1 MNNEPKRNTIRA
13 REVAH
18 FAFERLPE
26 ELRAVIEDP
35 FVSDRIERFYNSES
49 LNIIFMR
56 EQDERLVGSVSQ
68 CFANWLNEELSA
80 YLKDLDA
87 NTKSHVLCLGVHLV
101 RKVESGDP
109 ATIPYQPLS
118 GSTFAVETVYFPT
131 DSYDKTFW
139 FEFVQLPSQLS
150 VDMQSLLN
158 ACNELSGKRL
168 IYRNKNELNFHSA
181 LLRDMFVAK
190 VVLCSRFKGSMK
202 TLTGSFEYVQ
212 TLIGMYKSKI
222 RNYISHQAEVEFT
235 ECAFKTK
242 ELREMG
248 IIYESTYITK
258 GTDSSFYNQD
268 LVRNNGRRLKT
279 TGKVSDA
286 GTKLRENLKINIE
299 TKHLTV
305 NLSKAI
311 ENRQEWLSAALHWL
325 NARPFKYCHLIID
338 NFKITSRDLENI
350 GLYLNATPDAFAVSM
365 QNCNLRAD
373 MLTKVLQIGHF
384 RNITKLNIAENRM
397 QLAKAQP
404 LGLMHMRWLESLH
417 IQNCDLGDEG
427 MKVLAWD
434 LIKMENLRDIN
445 VANNLMSSKGLLQL
459 VNALAT
465 NRRITFLRIQGNYI
479 GEEGSLILAG
489 FLEGLILLEV
499 LNISECGIGD
509 EGSAM
514 VAESLVSRSLRKL
527 SMRKNELT
535 AMGSRLFFK
544 TFSCPPYFEHLD
556 FSQNCLLD
564 PSDKINAKAT
574 DDMSPCSFHEPF
586 VEFLQQPVPLIHL
599 CLWNTKVAEKRLF
612 YGLQNCRSFNEIRYL
627 CLQENNL
634 TDEFVQDLT
643 ECIVQGCCYLQHF
656 NLRQNCI
663 RTSGAIHIARALST
677 QRYLQ
682 EVLLDRN
689 EIGDEG
695 ANQIVKSCASLPGI
709 RLIDLSYNNISQ
721 TMLGTIGSEL
731 EEIIQD
737 MGKEVDDSFS
747 NLQDDIVVQYK
758 RQLIFQMLGAEMST
772 DDFEETSHIRFGVP
786 RVTEMKIMESL
797 DENIF
802 IIERKG
808 DTFYITM

>member
-1 MNNEPKRNTIRA
+1 M
-13 REVAH
+13 
-18 FAFERLPE
+18 
-26 ELRAVIEDP
+26 
-35 FVSDRIERFYNSES
+35 
-49 LNIIFMR
+49 
-56 EQDERLVGSVSQ
+56 
-68 CFANWLNEELSA
+68 
-80 YLKDLDA
+80 
-87 NTKSHVLCLGVHLV
+87 HLV

-139 FEFVQLPSQLS
+139 FDFVQLPSQLS

-158 ACNELSGKRL
+158 ACTELSGKRL

-222 RNYISHQAEVEFT
+222 SKYISHQAEVEFT

-248 IIYESTYITK
+248 IINKSDYITK

-268 LVRNNGRRLKT
+268 LVRINPSRLKLT
-279 TGKVSDA
+279 DEVTAV
-286 GTKLRENLKINIE
+286 GTKLCENLK

-311 ENRQEWLSAALHWL
+311 ENRPEWLSAALHWL

-365 QNCNLRAD
+365 QNCNLRAE

-397 QLAKAQP
+397 QLAKTQP

-434 LIKMENLRDIN
+434 LIQMEHLRDIN
-445 VANNLMSSKGLLQL
+445 VAKNLMSFKGLLQL
-459 VNALAT
+459 VKALAT
-465 NRRITFLRIQGNYI
+465 NSRITFLRIQGNYI
-479 GEEGSLILAG
+479 GEEGSVILAG

-509 EGSAM
+509 KGSAM
-514 VAESLVSRSLRKL
+514 VAESLVSKSLRKL

-535 AMGSRLFFK
+535 AMGSRAFFK

-564 PSDKINAKAT
+564 PSDKINAKAAH
-574 DDMSPCSFHEPF
+574 DLSPCSFDEPF

-599 CLWNTKVAEKRLF
+599 CLWNTKVGEKRLF
-612 YGLQNCRSFNEIRYL
+612 CGLQNYRSFHEIRYL

-643 ECIVQGCCYLQHF
+643 ECIVRGCCYLQHF

-663 RTSGAIHIARALST
+663 RTSGAMRIARALST
-677 QRYLQ
+677 QLYLQ

-709 RLIDLSYNNISQ
+709 RLIDLSYNNVSQ
-721 TMLGTIGSEL
+721 TMLGTIRSEL
-731 EEIIQD
+731 EEIIQQ
-737 MGKEVDDSFS
+737 MGKEFDDSFS
-747 NLQDDIVVQYK
+747 DPQEDINLQDKI
-758 RQLIFQMLGAEMST
+758 IFQMLGAEMST

-797 DENIF
+797 NENIF